1 MPEELPNL
9 LEDYLNK
16 GKNFDLAFSI
26 MERLDLSPEETGGLI
41 NLIVDL
47 IFKRVSGDIF
57 ELVKTYSPSL
67 DDEKTQGVGRILL
80 LELIPIIE
88 KAYKEQELELAKT
101 PLSYEEKLRIYKER
115 MAELEKELLPKEER
129 VEEKIVSETPPEEK
143 PEEEPEE
150 ETKTIVLEQQPE
162 VVSEQEPI
170 VITWKPSLKEEKKE
184 GGRQKE
190 ELDNIPTIKIT
201 LKKEETKEKKEDVI
215 DLSQI

>member
-67 DDEKTQGVGRILL
+67 DDEKTKGVGRILL

-129 VEEKIVSETPPEEK
+129 VEEKIVSETPSEEK
-143 PEEEPEE
+143 PEEKPEE
-150 ETKTIVLEQQPE
+150 ETKTIVLEQEPE

-170 VITWKPSLKEEKKE
+170 VITWKPSLKEEEKE
-184 GGRQKE
+184 SGRQKE